1 MRKTKCSLLLAPS
14 HRSCSDVESRL
25 NSRLRAHITGRW
37 RRLIALR
44 LLAMRA
50 SCLAYLA
57 CGLRPARIAWS
68 VDRGNP
74 VRSMSSRSG
83 MALSLG
89 RTVAHS
95 SCRGSTYSV
104 YTSLGLVITFQSRPS
119 TSTSCPTSRSCYR
132 TGQIWVRLNDPKSG
146 YLVALRSF
154 RQNKKITECRRLL
167 HPIAT

>member
-89 RTVAHS
+89 RISVAHS
-95 SCRGSTYSV
+95 SRRGSGYSV
-104 YTSLGLVITFQSRPS
+104 YASLGSWRLCPS
-119 TSTSCPTSRSCYR
+119 TSSRRFDSLPLYVI
-132 TGQIWVRLNDPKSG
+132 GID
-146 YLVALRSF
+146 A
-154 RQNKKITECRRLL
+154 
-167 HPIAT
+167 